1 MTAEKNPA
9 HIHCAD
15 ADGWA
20 NLLGVETT
28 ENCREKRS
36 VGWVQMSL
44 LCAPT
49 GSEGVRAY
57 RFYNAPLGA
66 TMYEGDVGRD
76 LVKWLEKNGM
86 EWDGFWTNAY
96 TKPSQAVTDLMR
108 DFDIPVIIDV
118 DDYFDEIP
126 TGNVAHSA
134 WFHRK
139 KVEYNHQLANADRR
153 VTTTPWLAEHY
164 NCQIAPNFVNP
175 DGWLKW
181 GARPRNDDSCVLL
194 HCGSVNRAEDYL
206 TQEQAFRAFLDLPN
220 TKIIF
225 MGWMPKWADDYPVG
239 KVVFCR
245 WVEYEKYQRMMRWLA
260 PDLLVSPMV
269 HNKFN
274 LAKSNIKWLEAAMCH
289 ACFVGERW
297 GEYERTVEDGVTGV
311 LADGHEE
318 WAEKL
323 RNLALDTDSRR
334 EIAKK
339 GYDEVV
345 SMWTWEAVGPL
356 WKAAVGGEE
365 VANGSGSEWIAG
377 GVHGERGAAATS

>member
-1 MTAEKNPA
+1 
-9 HIHCAD
+9 
-15 ADGWA
+15 
-20 NLLGVETT
+20 
-28 ENCREKRS
+28 
-36 VGWVQMSL
+36 MSL
-44 LCAPT
+44 LSAPW
-49 GSEGVRAY
+49 GPDAVKDY
-57 RFYNAPLGA
+57 RFWSAPLDQTRYDG
-66 TMYEGDVGRD
+66 ELGRP
-76 LVKWLEKNGM
+76 LVKWLQEHGLQ
-86 EWDGFWTNAY
+86 WDGYWTNGWQKTA
-96 TKPSQAVTDLMR
+96 QAVAGIMR
-108 DFDIPVIIDV
+108 DAGVPVIMDV
-118 DDYFDEIP
+118 DDHFEGVG
-126 TGNVAHSA
+126 TGNQSHVSWRGENISLYKMA
-134 WFHRK
+134 
-139 KVEYNHQLANADRR
+139 LAEADRR
-153 VTTTPWLAEHY
+153 VASTPFLADRH
-164 NCQIAPNFVNP
+164 NAKLAPNFVWP
-175 DGWLKW
+175 AQWDYPTRSK
-181 GARPRNDDSCVLL
+181 RNDDIVLL
-194 HCGSVNRAEDYL
+194 HCGSVNRSEDYI
-206 TQEQAFRAFLDLPN
+206 ERKDAFRAFLDLPN
-220 TKIIF
+220 TKIVF
-225 MGWMPKWADDYPVG
+225 MGWLPAWVREYPVG

-245 WVEYEKYQRMMRWLA
+245 WTDYGKYRRMLRWLD
-260 PDLLVSPMV
+260 PDILVSPME
-269 HNKFN
+269 HHDFN